1 MIMQSYP
8 VSGTSLWRSGPIDIA
23 RVAILL
29 DVDGT
34 ILDVAATPQSVVV
47 PASLVQTLGE
57 LHVRTNGAVA
67 LISGRLIEGLD
78 DLFVPLKLP
87 CVGGHGVEWRI
98 SGSAPIQR
106 RYGELSA
113 LLKKQV
119 ATEILASSSKT
130 KAPRS
135 PCITDWRRSL
145 GL

>member
-1 MIMQSYP
+1 LRRR
-8 VSGTSLWRSGPIDIA
+8 GSGPIDIA

-47 PASLVQTLGE
+47 PASLVQILSE

-67 LISGRLIEGLD
+67 LISGRLIENLD

-98 SGSAPIQR
+98 SGSAPVER

-119 ATEILASSSKT
+119 TTGVPSILASSSKT

-135 PCITDWRRSL
+135 PFTTDWRRSS